1 MLTRLRI
8 RLSDRPGSLARVT
21 GVLGRAGV
29 DIHQVTVLER
39 GDGRAL
45 DDLVIALPAAMLPG
59 AIARA
64 LTEIPGVRVEGCW
77 QTGNATAGG
86 TELEVL
92 TEVLTSP
99 ARALEA
105 LVEACP
111 RLLNAHW
118 AAALAPAG
126 NRVVYASWRAPKIV
140 PGDLAP
146 LRPRGFTA
154 PDGTRLVLSPLGD
167 DLVVLV
173 GRRNAPPFHGT
184 ELDRLATLASTV
196 SRLSAGHAPVAGR
209 RDLAL
214 VTPEQSA
221 R

>member
-29 DIHQVTVLER
+29 DIHQVSVLER

-59 AIARA
+59 AVARA

-77 QTGNATAGG
+77 QTGNTTAGG

-92 TEVLTSP
+92 TEVLANP
-99 ARALEA
+99 ARALEV
-105 LVEACP
+105 LVEAAP
-111 RLLNAHW
+111 RVLNAHW
-118 AAALAPAG
+118 AVAVSPTD

-140 PGDLAP
+140 PGNLTP

-154 PDGTRLVLSPLGD
+154 PDGTRLALSPLGNQ
-167 DLVVLV
+167 LAILV
-173 GRRNAPPFHGT
+173 GRRNAPPFHAT
-184 ELDRLATLASTV
+184 ELDRLSALGTAVTRLAPDRSSRPGLTLV
-196 SRLSAGHAPVAGR
+196 G
-209 RDLAL
+209 
-214 VTPEQSA
+214 PEQSA

>member
-29 DIHQVTVLER
+29 DIHQVSVLER
-39 GDGRAL
+39 GEGRAL

-92 TEVLTSP
+92 TEVLANP
-99 ARALEA
+99 ARALEV
-105 LVEACP
+105 LVEAAP
-111 RLLNAHW
+111 RVLNAHW
-118 AAALAPAG
+118 AVAVSPG
-126 NRVVYASWRAPKIV
+126 GQRVVYASWRAPKIV

-146 LRPRGFTA
+146 LRSRGFTA
-154 PDGTRLVLSPLGD
+154 PDGTRLALSPLGAE
-167 DLVVLV
+167 LAVLV

-184 ELDRLATLASTV
+184 ELDRLAGLATAV
-196 SRLSAGHAPVAGR
+196 SRLVPDRAAGR
-209 RDLAL
+209 PDLAL
-214 VTPEQSA
+214 VTPEHSA

>member
-29 DIHQVTVLER
+29 DIHQVSVLER

-92 TEVLTSP
+92 TEVLANPT
-99 ARALEA
+99 RALEV
-105 LVEACP
+105 LVEAAP
-111 RLLNAHW
+111 RVLNAHW
-118 AAALAPAG
+118 AVAVSATG
-126 NRVVYASWRAPKIV
+126 GRVAYASWRAPKIV

-154 PDGTRLVLSPLGD
+154 PDGTRLALGPLGT
-167 DLVVLV
+167 DLAMLV

-184 ELDRLATLASTV
+184 ELDRLVALGTAVARLVPGRATT
-196 SRLSAGHAPVAGR
+196 GGR
-209 RDLAL
+209 PDLAL
-214 VTPEQSA
+214 VTPEQSV